1 MSGLFRIVV
10 IAFTALFTFS
20 ASATSLPTSRYQ
32 NKYNVLLVY
41 AQSPND
47 PEIMKTRLMVDANKE
62 NLKAHELVVLGI
74 YPTSVELVFG
84 PEKEEVASGI
94 SLANDLRFCFVV
106 KENVFRTIVLGK
118 DGVQKARA
126 LTSLSYEDLA
136 GALSVSNAQ
145 IDFSGTPRIN

>member
-1 MSGLFRIVV
+1 MPSLLRVLV
-10 IAFTALFTFS
+10 IAFAALFTFQ

-41 AQSPND
+41 AQSPDD
-47 PEIMKTRLMVDANKE
+47 PEIMKTRSMVEANKDS
-62 NLKAHELVVLGI
+62 LKAQELVVLGI
-74 YPTSVELVFG
+74 YPTTVELVFG

-106 KENVFRTIVLGK
+106 KQNVFRAIILGK

-126 LTSLSYEDLA
+126 LTSFSYGDLI
-136 GALSVSNAQ
+136 GALSVSNAKV
-145 IDFSGTPRIN
+145 DFGGTPRIN